1 MILLLIVILDTKK
14 YEIGVHHDYDDDEVF
29 FRNSGPTK
37 SVDPLFQLQLLSK
50 GFTILNLTRWE

>member
-29 FRNSGPTK
+29 FRNGGPTK
-37 SVDPLFQLQLLSK
+37 SMDPLFQLQLLSK
-50 GFTILNLTRWE
+50 GFTILNL